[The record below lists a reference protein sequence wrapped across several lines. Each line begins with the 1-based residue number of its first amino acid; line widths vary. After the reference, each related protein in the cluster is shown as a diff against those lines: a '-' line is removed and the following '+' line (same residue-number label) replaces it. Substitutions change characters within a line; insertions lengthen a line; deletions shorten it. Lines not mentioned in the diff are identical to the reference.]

1 MMCEMK
7 QKSLLVFI
15 TLTFLLSASIAFADV
30 ALTAELDDNSYEIGD
45 IVTISG
51 NLTDVIGPVDV
62 EIVILN
68 GSDMTPIDNQTV
80 TTSTDSNDNFTAT
93 YDLTDTLPGEY
104 IVNVTYGGIYVELK
118 FEVEADDPEDP
129 EDDTDSDDLSFAI
142 ERAEIYLERV
152 RAMLEEFVEEY
163 DQTTNL
169 DIVKKLQELNETL
182 DLAEEYLANAT
193 VALEEG
199 DCNTAAK
206 YHAAARNIMG
216 RVKGILN
223 SVIKEHKVQKTE
235 KFMEQF
241 QRRLNSTL
249 DKINQLQ
256 LKLGTSNTDKVKTR
270 IGNAYGQ
277 VKRYEGT
284 INTSNVDDVIK
295 GLRKAKG
302 QVDDEV
308 EDLGDEETA
317 NKIKNL
323 NRYQA
328 KISVLNCTQAKLQ
341 RRGVNTDALRV
352 QIRNAESLYNQ
363 LKNNGHDNDLGI
375 EGELDDAKDTAKDL
389 RKTQINKGNSN
400 SNNGNSLSSSRVKAL
415 KLRKVR

>member
-1 MMCEMK
+1 MK

-93 YDLTDTLPGEY
+93 YDLTGTLPGEY

-375 EGELDDAKDTAKDL
+375 EGELDDAKDAAKDL
-389 RKTQINKGNSN
+389 RKTHINKGNSN

>member
-1 MMCEMK
+1 MK

-30 ALTAELDDNSYEIGD
+30 ALTAELDYNSYEIGD

-62 EIVILN
+62 EIDILN

-80 TTSTDSNDNFTAT
+80 TTSTDSNENFTAT

-129 EDDTDSDDLSFAI
+129 EDDIDCDGLSFAI

-249 DKINQLQ
+249 DKMNQLQ